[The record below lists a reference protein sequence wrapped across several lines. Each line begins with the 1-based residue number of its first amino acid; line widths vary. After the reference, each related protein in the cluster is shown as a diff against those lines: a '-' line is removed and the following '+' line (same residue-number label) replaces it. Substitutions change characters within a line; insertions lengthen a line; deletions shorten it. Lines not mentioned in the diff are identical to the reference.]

1 MLVEPGSQFTSGG
14 HGLER
19 TLKLEDEWIRDMYK
33 MDIIIGLGGVC
44 LGGSF
49 VCWLV
54 VGLRV

>member
-19 TLKLEDEWIRDMYK
+19 TLKLEDEWIIDMYK

-44 LGGSF
+44 LVEDLCAGWF
-49 VCWLV
+49 
-54 VGLRV
+54 